1 MPVISGVSVKL
12 ARQISLYHEFTKRDS
27 KMRSVNLRNTSWRK
41 SSYSAANGDC
51 VEVARLSNGY
61 IAVRDSKNIVLPT
74 LGFTPTRWQTFVGEV
89 KHDRLDLP

>member
-1 MPVISGVSVKL
+1 MP
-12 ARQISLYHEFTKRDS
+12 
-27 KMRSVNLRNTSWRK
+27 SVNLTGSFWRK

-51 VEVARLSNGY
+51 VEVVRLANGY
-61 IAVRDSKNIVLPT
+61 IGVRDSKNIMRPA